1 MSEAPDH
8 PMIVKMTRDGYIEV
22 PEPLYDVYDSEIG
35 EGEKYFENE
44 FGEAIHLDNLVDYIL
59 EEQILIKRT
68 R

>member
-1 MSEAPDH
+1 MRKLEVEH
-8 PMIVKMTRDGYIEV
+8 PLMNT
-22 PEPLYDVYDSEIG
+22 PESAVFKDVYDSEIG
-35 EGEKYFENE
+35 DGEEYFENE